1 MRNSDHLAALIYLK
15 NKVHKWKNI
24 ALLFGIFALLILLK
38 ITFGSTLNK
47 GPIDSDFIASIKI
60 EGAIFEDEYRHEVL
74 AKLAEE
80 KSVRAVIVNINSPGG
95 GIVGSEM
102 LYHDLRA
109 IASKKPIVVVMESVA
124 ASGAYM
130 AAVAADYI
138 IAYNGTLTGSIGVIM
153 ESPEV
158 TELAQKIG
166 VKFNSF
172 KSSPLKASPSPFE
185 KTSPEVQKV
194 VMSSINDSFL
204 FFSELVK
211 ERREKRLN
219 EKFLNE
225 IFDGRVFTGRQALAV
240 GLIDQIGGQEDAL
253 LYLEANKID
262 TKNLP
267 VEKVDIIEKEEQFL
281 EKFMGYL
288 PFFSS
293 VKSNNSGNK
302 IMAIMQ

>member
-219 EKFLNE
+219 AKFLNE

>member
-47 GPIDSDFIASIKI
+47 GLIDSDFIASIKI

-219 EKFLNE
+219 AKFLNE

-281 EKFMGYL
+281 EKFMSYL